1 MAMTPYLDFLD
12 RVHRI
17 SAEVGLAEG
26 RVVADLARVDCHLE
40 LPKHEGK
47 MVSHSII
54 FKRKLNFVD
63 DNSSPRQLVPRTTRG

>member
-1 MAMTPYLDFLD
+1 MTMTPYLDFLD

-40 LPKHEGK
+40 FPEQEGK
-47 MVSHSII
+47 NGQSQQ
-54 FKRKLNFVD
+54 NFE
-63 DNSSPRQLVPRTTRG
+63 QEAQFL